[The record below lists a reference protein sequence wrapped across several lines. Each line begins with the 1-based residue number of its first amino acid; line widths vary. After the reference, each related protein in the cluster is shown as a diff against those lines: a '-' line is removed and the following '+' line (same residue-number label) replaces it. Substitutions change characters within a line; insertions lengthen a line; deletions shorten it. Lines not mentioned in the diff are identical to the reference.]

1 MERQQA
7 CGIAIVSQR
16 VKCSFSW
23 HNLPVVEKRS
33 SGHLSSGKGRSAIKA
48 IRACRRPSSIS
59 LYEPFMENRI
69 FYKEN
74 KTSIASYFSWKL
86 GQIAQIWR
94 EEGGQWLTDMQL
106 GRLAEIYIMTSLWSE
121 ESAGDWWN
129 FTLLSKSPVPCLKR
143 TIIHTE
149 KELHCRE

>member
-23 HNLPVVEKRS
+23 HHLPVVENRS

-74 KTSIASYFSWKL
+74 KTSIVGYFSWKL
-86 GQIAQIWR
+86 GEIWRDPLRR
-94 EEGGQWLTDMQL
+94 EEGVPDEWYGNVLTELTYVQF
-106 GRLAEIYIMTSLWSE
+106 GRLVEANSMISLWSE
-121 ESAGDWWN
+121 ESAGDGWN
-129 FTLLSKSPVPCLKR
+129 LTLLNKSPVP
-143 TIIHTE
+143 
-149 KELHCRE
+149 